1 MQDTFRAQWAW
12 TILFVPDRVPGM
24 VRSML
29 ADYQQVGLPLPDSYV
44 FHLIL
49 PLSERLAANVEEHC
63 RNEYHGTLSSDLTYL
78 LLFLTFRRSVPMQTR
93 LSQKLS

>member
-29 ADYQQVGLPLPDSYV
+29 ADYQQVRLPLPDSLALR
-44 FHLIL
+44 LIL
-49 PLSERLAANVEEHC
+49 PLSERLAANVEEHR
-63 RNEYHGTLSSDLTYL
+63 RNEYHGPLSSDLTYL
-78 LLFLTFRRSVPMQTR
+78 LLFLTLCRLVPTQTR
-93 LSQKLS
+93 LSQKPS